1 MAEAKTKP
9 TARTLAQFLD
19 EKVPDA
25 ERRKD
30 CEAIAAIM
38 EKATKRP
45 AVMWGP
51 SIVGFGTYHYKY
63 DSGREGDFLVIGF
76 SPRKSD
82 LTLYGLAINDS
93 PDLMEKLG
101 KYKNGKGC
109 LYIKK
114 MSDVHLPTLR
124 ELVKR
129 AVDAKKASRVD

>member
-19 EKVPDA
+19 DAVPDA

-30 CEAIAAIM
+30 CETIAGLM

-51 SIVGFGTYHYKY
+51 SIVGFGTYHFKY

-82 LTLYGLAINDS
+82 LTLYGLAINDA
-93 PDLMEKLG
+93 PDLMAKLG
-101 KYKNGKGC
+101 KFKTAKYC

-114 MSDVHLPTLR
+114 LSDVHLPTLK
-124 ELVKR
+124 ELIVR
-129 AVDAKKASRVD
+129 GVDASKKERTD

>member
-1 MAEAKTKP
+1 MAELKTKP
-9 TARTLAQFLD
+9 TERTLSQFLD

-25 ERRKD
+25 DRRKD
-30 CEAIAAIM
+30 CETIAELM

-82 LTLYGLAINDS
+82 LTLYGLGINDA
-93 PDLMEKLG
+93 PDLLKKIG
-101 KYKNGKGC
+101 KVKTGKGC
-109 LYIKK
+109 LYIKQL
-114 MSDVHLPTLR
+114 SDVDMPTLKA
-124 ELVKR
+124 LIKR
-129 AVDAKKASRVD
+129 AVDAKKKDRVD

>member
-9 TARTLAQFLD
+9 TAQTPTQFLD

-25 ERRKD
+25 DRRKD
-30 CEAIAAIM
+30 CETIASLM

-63 DSGREGDFLVIGF
+63 ESGREGDFLVIGF
-76 SPRKSD
+76 SPRKTD
-82 LTLYGLAINDS
+82 LTLYGLGINDS
-93 PDLMEKLG
+93 PALMKKIG
-101 KYKNGKGC
+101 KVKTGKGC

-114 MSDVHLPTLR
+114 LSDVDIPTLK
-124 ELVKR
+124 ELIKR
-129 AVDAKKASRVD
+129 GVEARKKERID

>member
-9 TARTLAQFLD
+9 TTRTLAQFLD

-25 ERRKD
+25 DRRKD
-30 CEAIAAIM
+30 CETIASLM

-45 AVMWGP
+45 PVMWGP

-63 DSGREGDFLVIGF
+63 ESGREGDFLVIGF

-82 LTLYGLAINDS
+82 LTLYGLGINDA
-93 PDLMEKLG
+93 PDLMKKIG
-101 KYKNGKGC
+101 KVKTGKGC

-114 MSDVHLPTLR
+114 LSDVDIPTLK
-124 ELVKR
+124 ELIKR
-129 AVDAKKASRVD
+129 GVDSKKKERVD

>member
-1 MAEAKTKP
+1 MAELKTKP

-25 ERRKD
+25 DRRQD
-30 CEAIAAIM
+30 CETIASLM

-63 DSGREGDFLVIGF
+63 ESGREGDFLVIGF
-76 SPRKSD
+76 SPRKTD
-82 LTLYGLAINDS
+82 LTLYGLGINDS
-93 PDLMEKLG
+93 PDLMKKIG
-101 KYKNGKGC
+101 KVKTGKGC

-114 MSDVHLPTLR
+114 LSDVNMPTLK
-124 ELVKR
+124 ELIKR
-129 AVDAKKASRVD
+129 GVAARKGERVD